1 MTDPATPRPAASILV
16 FRHTG
21 TQETELLMARR
32 SAGHR
37 FMPNMLVFPGGA
49 VDAEDHHALAATP
62 LQPRVRARLERS
74 AEPRLAHA
82 LAIAAAR
89 ELTEEVGLSLGVPPA
104 LDGLDYLCRAITP
117 PERSM
122 RFDARFFIVDA
133 ALVTGRPTAS
143 HEMEEPAWYTLAAAM
158 QGNIPLATRA
168 VLGQFE
174 RWLANHDRDGPVP
187 VLRDRAWTDE

>member
-1 MTDPATPRPAASILV
+1 MSDPTTPRPAASILV
-16 FRHTG
+16 VRHTNG
-21 TQETELLMARR
+21 HEPELLMARR

-74 AEPRLAHA
+74 ADPRLAHA

-89 ELTEEVGLSLGVPPA
+89 ELTEEVGLSLGTPPA

-122 RFDARFFIVDA
+122 RFDARFFVVDA
-133 ALVTGRPTAS
+133 TLVTGTLIAS
-143 HEMEEPAWYTLAAAM
+143 HEMEEPAWYTLATALE
-158 QGNIPLATRA
+158 GNIPLATRA

-174 RWLANHDRDGPVP
+174 RWLAHHDRDGPVP
-187 VLRDRAWTDE
+187 VLRDRVWVHE